1 MCNQGAV
8 REAQD
13 AFLAAMNDTSFA
25 SRHSVAYM
33 VSGLEA
39 LARRS
44 DRDVNFL
51 GRATSFLLVAAG
63 QEDKSRIERL
73 RAIYLPQ

>member
-1 MCNQGAV
+1 MCSSDLV
-8 REAQD
+8 REAKD
-13 AFLAAMNDTSFA
+13 GFLAAMNDTSFA

-51 GRATSFLLVAAG
+51 DRATSFLLFAAG
-63 QEDKSRIERL
+63 QDDKSRIERL
-73 RAIYLPQ
+73 RATSLPQ